1 MEKEDFENNP
11 LWFVKKFKENYEEL
25 KEKQKLE
32 FTYEDLDKELFLT
45 NILQQQKIVPD
56 KICYYILGLLLDT
69 TYKYSD
75 LYMFLLNPN
84 PGNVLSLKE
93 ASFFNEEEKKEFE
106 KNLKELIALSRKIL
120 KERLN
125 AIDNEDCNLNELIKE
140 SFKLFKKNRE
150 KLKEIYDISSKK
162 WLEKEELEKN
172 DYAF

>member
-1 MEKEDFENNP
+1 MEEEKS

-25 KEKQKLE
+25 KEKQKIE
-32 FTYEDLDKELFLT
+32 FTYEELNKELFLT
-45 NILQQQKIVPD
+45 NLIRQQKVLPD
-56 KICYYILGLLLDT
+56 RICYYILGVLLDT

-75 LYMFLLNPN
+75 LYMFLINPN
-84 PGNVLSLKE
+84 PGSVLSLKE
-93 ASFFNEEEKKEFE
+93 ASFFNEKEKKEFE
-106 KNLKELIALSRKIL
+106 KNLNELIALSRKIL

-125 AIDNEDCNLNELIKE
+125 VIDNENCNLNEIIKE